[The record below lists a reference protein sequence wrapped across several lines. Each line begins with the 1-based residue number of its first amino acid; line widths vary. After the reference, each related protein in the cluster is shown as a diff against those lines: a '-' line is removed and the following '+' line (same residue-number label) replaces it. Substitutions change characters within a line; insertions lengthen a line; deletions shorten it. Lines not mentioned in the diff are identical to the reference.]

1 MFRQI
6 PISLRNLV
14 TRIPTTSL
22 MSKRNITNNYEN
34 SCKENYNKDNI
45 REPLCAPDKYRRK
58 HPFKQHSINRA
69 GPCYVNFNVGRSET
83 NVFTDRVYDR
93 LPGWLRVNRSQISE
107 MLLRVPENTFY
118 IAYGDGSRGRDHG
131 VCAYSTTIYRKRLS
145 GNVPI
150 CDVVGTGIYSNP
162 TLAEA
167 CAILAAI
174 RASKWKIEVVT
185 DCQVAIRNIFFTNEG
200 GIYKEIRDHLIRQPG
215 RIKISFMP
223 RNSCQ
228 EMLRAH
234 NNCNFYRKVVED
246 KVALQGKDT
255 NTFFQ
260 RIDYMDRY
268 SMLLPPI
275 LP

>member
-6 PISLRNLV
+6 PISLRNLI
-14 TRIPTTSL
+14 TRTPTTSL
-22 MSKRNITNNYEN
+22 MSKRNITNKYEN

-45 REPLCAPDKYRRK
+45 CEPLSAPGKYRRK
-58 HPFKQHSINRA
+58 YPFEQPSINRA

-93 LPGWLRVNRSQISE
+93 LPGWLRVDRSQISE
-107 MLLRVPENTFY
+107 ILLRVPENTFY
-118 IAYGDGSRGRDHG
+118 IAYGDGSRGREHG

-145 GNVPI
+145 SNAPI

-234 NNCNFYRKVVED
+234 NNCNFYRKIVED
-246 KVALQGKDT
+246 KVALHGKDT